1 MESLEGKISVIIPAH
16 NEEKSIE
23 SVIKH
28 LREEKIEC
36 EIIVVDNCST
46 DNTAKKAEE
55 GGADKIVYCRNKG
68 KGYAME
74 EGLKHA
80 NHDIIIFID
89 GDLKIETNKI
99 LELMTEPILYSDVD
113 FVKSTFEREGGRVT
127 ELVTKPLLDLLF
139 PNMYKFRTTTKWN
152 NSR

>member
-1 MESLEGKISVIIPAH
+1 MEKLERRISVIIPAH

-28 LREEKIEC
+28 LREEVSDC

-46 DNTAKKAEE
+46 DDTAQKAKK
-55 GGADKIVYCRNKG
+55 GGADKIVYCDNKG

-74 EGLKHA
+74 EGLKYA
-80 NHDIIIFID
+80 NNDIILFID
-89 GDLKIETNKI
+89 GDLKIETKRILKI
-99 LELMTEPILYSDVD
+99 MTEPIIYSDVD

-139 PNMYKFRTTTKWN
+139 PNMHKFRTTT
-152 NSR
+152 